1 MTADKQILFIYDD
14 RIRPEKA
21 IVGVVGEST
30 FGEIL
35 NKRERLVDKF
45 KNIIFGFKDI
55 LINDFIVLNR
65 EEDYLKLKD
74 RLFLNKD
81 KNLSIIHVMSYGV
94 IVKPDNLL
102 LALRKS
108 TFSDELL
115 INDNVK
121 PFMFFFPNVG
131 VYSRSLGKFSL
142 EMLQSEDSNW
152 YDEKVLKPNDGVKN
166 ISDFS
171 NFLQFFSG
179 GFEARYFNSLQGD
192 SYTLTKTSTDKK
204 KIEKEHDLYQLLPNE
219 IKNWFVAP
227 YNLTLTDHNASYT
240 MERLNIPDMALQ
252 WIHFAVSP
260 QDLNEFLSKIFFF
273 VSSRP
278 AENVNEDKFME
289 RFNSLY
295 LRKVD
300 ERIST
305 LKDLPEFEVIKKLI
319 QLGTNFNSIDEIFG
333 LYKQLYERLIFNQ
346 KHHYSVIG
354 HGDLCFSN
362 ILYDKNTSIMRFIDP
377 KGASNEAEM
386 WTDPYYDVAKLSHSI
401 FGNYDFINNEMFTIN
416 INTDMQTVLKID
428 MKDLSKHKAIFYKQ
442 LQQNGFEVYLVR
454 LCEASLFLSMLP
466 LHIDKPQKVLA
477 FILNAITILEELN
490 SNEQY

>member
-1 MTADKQILFIYDD
+1 MAADKQILFIYDN
-14 RIRPEKA
+14 RIKPEKS
-21 IVGVVGEST
+21 IEGVVGEST

-45 KNIIFGFKDI
+45 RNIIFRYKEI
-55 LINDFIVLNR
+55 LINDFVVLNR

-74 RLFLNKD
+74 KLLMIKD
-81 KNLSIIHVMSYGV
+81 KALSVVHVMSFSV
-94 IVKPDNLL
+94 IIDPDKLL

-108 TFSDELL
+108 VFSDELL
-115 INDNVK
+115 VNDNIK
-121 PFMFFFPNVG
+121 PYMFFFPSVDM
-131 VYSRSLGKFSL
+131 YSRSQGKFSL
-142 EMLQSEDSNW
+142 EMLLSEDSHW
-152 YDEKVLKPNDGVKN
+152 YDEKVLMPNDGVKN

-179 GFEARYFNSLQGD
+179 GFEARYFNSLRGD
-192 SYTLTKTSTDKK
+192 AYTLTKTSTDKK
-204 KIEKEHDLYQLLPNE
+204 KIEKEHNLYHLLPNE

-227 YNLTLTDHNASYT
+227 YNLTVTENGASYT

-273 VSSRP
+273 VNSRP
-278 AENVNEDKFME
+278 VKEISKDEFLR
-289 RFNSLY
+289 RFNDLY
-295 LRKVD
+295 LVKVD
-300 ERIST
+300 ERINA
-305 LKDLPEFEVIKKLI
+305 LKELKEFEVINKFI
-319 QLGTNFNSIDEIFG
+319 QLGTKFNSIDEIFT
-333 LYKQLYERLIFNQ
+333 LYKQLYEKLTFKQNQ
-346 KHHYSVIG
+346 YYSVIG

-377 KGASNEAEM
+377 KGASNDAEM

-401 FGNYDFINNEMFTIN
+401 FGNYDFMNNEMFSIN
-416 INTDMQTVLKID
+416 INTDMQSVLKID

-442 LQQNGFEVYLVR
+442 LEKNGFNVYLVR

-477 FILNAITILEELN
+477 FILNAIIILEELN
-490 SNEQY
+490 TNE